1 MAVAK
6 KEKSKEQQTT
16 WFERLSEEFRRI
28 IAELRK
34 VVWPTREETTRLT
47 IVVLIISVVIGI
59 FLFIGDTIFIT
70 LYSFLVGLF
79 Q

>member
-70 LYSFLVGLF
+70 LYSLLVGLF